1 MTNVVTYHVQNHVG
15 VISLSNPPVNALAV
29 NKGVVQG
36 IMDCIQEGE
45 HDPGVRAFVITG
57 AGKAFS
63 AGADITEFSTVRL
76 PDAVTLPALLAYMDT
91 VTKPLVAAVHGF
103 AMGGGLELALA
114 CHYRVAAPG
123 ARFALPEVKLGILP
137 GAGGTQRLPRL
148 IGVERALDMIITGD
162 TVDTEAA
169 RKLGLVDEVAS
180 GELVRAA
187 VSFANGLV
195 KEARELRRISTLQPR
210 LEQTATVFFE
220 QARARIAKDYRG
232 FPAPLACL
240 QCVENAVYLPFA
252 QGVAKERELFYGL
265 RDSTESKALRHLFF
279 AEREA
284 AKIADVPD
292 DTPVLPFKRAGVL
305 GAGTMGGGIAMN
317 FLNAGIP
324 VTLVEMNQEALD
336 RGVALIRKN
345 YAGTV
350 AKGRLTQAAMDQRLS
365 SLTATIEDSAL
376 ADVDIVIEAVFEDM
390 EIKKSVFGKLDA
402 VCKRDAILAT
412 NTSTL
417 DINEIAAATTRPG
430 KVIGLH
436 FFSPAH
442 VMKLLEVVR
451 GAATDKQTLASSMKL
466 AKTLGKVGVVA
477 GVCDGFIG
485 NRMLHK
491 YTREAHFLLE
501 EGATP
506 RQIDNVLEQF
516 GFAMGPFRTGDLAG
530 LDVSWRIR
538 QRRAASRPATERYSK
553 IADRVCERGRF
564 GQKTGAG
571 WYRYE
576 TGSRSPIV
584 DDEVQAIIAAASA
597 EAGITRREISD
608 KEILDR
614 CLYAL
619 INEGARLLDEGIAQ
633 RASDIDVTYAFGYGF
648 PRYRGGPMFYAH
660 TIGLDKVYE
669 TVARFHREFG
679 EWWAPSSL
687 LEQRALEGGRFD

>member
-15 VISLSNPPVNALAV
+15 VISLNNPPVNALAV

-45 HDPGVRAFVITG
+45 HDPDVRAFVVAG

-169 RKLGLVDEVAS
+169 RKLGLVDEVAP

-210 LEQTATVFFE
+210 LEQAATVFFE

-252 QGVAKERELFYGL
+252 QGVTKERELFYGL

-292 DTPVLPFKRAGVL
+292 DTPVLPLKRAGVL

-365 SLTATIEDSAL
+365 LLTATIEDSAL

-390 EIKKSVFGKLDA
+390 ELKKSVFGKLDA
-402 VCKRDAILAT
+402 VCKRDAVLAT

-491 YTREAHFLLE
+491 YTRETHFLLE

-608 KEILDR
+608 TEVLDR

-619 INEGARLLDEGIAQ
+619 VNEGARLLDEGIAQ
-633 RASDIDVTYAFGYGF
+633 RASDIDITYAFGYGF
-648 PRYRGGPMFYAH
+648 PRYRGGPMFYAN
-660 TIGLDKVYE
+660 TIGLDKVHE
-669 TVARFHREFG
+669 TVARFHRELG